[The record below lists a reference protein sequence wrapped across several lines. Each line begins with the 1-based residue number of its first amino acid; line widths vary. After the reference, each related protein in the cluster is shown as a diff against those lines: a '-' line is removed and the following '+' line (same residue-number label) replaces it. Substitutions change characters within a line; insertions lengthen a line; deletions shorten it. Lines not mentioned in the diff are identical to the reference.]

1 MRQGKVKESVLR
13 RSVLRQIH
21 THSLAGSPGY
31 GEDAGLFPV
40 EERETEQRGNTRLIA
55 VSVNPV
61 EGWTL
66 AARRA
71 VYGAVN
77 SLAAA
82 DAVPAGIAPVI
93 FLPEDT
99 EERQLKA
106 LMREINV
113 LCQQEKISCLAGHT
127 TVSPFAGDLMM
138 SVTALGYRRETA
150 GSETD
155 ETAAAAYKKKKN
167 SAPWQLA
174 AIRPHMDIVTAGTA
188 GREGTAML
196 AIRKKEEL
204 LTRYPSFFVE
214 EAEHLFDDASM
225 RKAADIARAAGA
237 VGIHDVREGGIF
249 GGLWELA
256 AAGGVGLDVELK
268 RIPVRQHTI
277 EVCEFFRLNPYMLI
291 SGGTLLIVCE
301 NGERVAAALAKE
313 GIPAAVIGQ
322 TTDRNDRI
330 IRYDDE
336 IRYLEPPK
344 EDEYYT
350 TVQPCVSKAEL
361 L

>member
-1 MRQGKVKESVLR
+1 MKLRLSV
-13 RSVLRQIH
+13 
-21 THSLAGSPGY
+21 A
-31 GEDAGLFPV
+31 E
-40 EERETEQRGNTRLIA
+40 
-55 VSVNPV
+55 
-61 EGWTL
+61 
-66 AARRA
+66 
-71 VYGAVN
+71 
-77 SLAAA
+77 
-82 DAVPAGIAPVI
+82 
-93 FLPEDT
+93 
-99 EERQLKA
+99 
-106 LMREINV
+106 
-113 LCQQEKISCLAGHT
+113 
-127 TVSPFAGDLMM
+127 
-138 SVTALGYRRETA
+138 
-150 GSETD
+150 
-155 ETAAAAYKKKKN
+155 KKKN